1 MKRVIVHTLCK
12 VYGIQHLDF
21 VRSHYHSAIF
31 ITQDFTVLIFLR
43 RSSCQ
48 HFTTFH
54 DRPLW
59 IGDHKA
65 HIIRH
70 LHKLRFHIKSGLTA
84 SGTTNYN
91 DILVS
96 GILRFLRSAVHG
108 QAFCLCQ
115 QDIIL
120 KNRINKRS
128 YILFISPS
136 GRSILL
142 SLTKLLSIL
151 SLEIYH
157 CPYANCCDCSRNQTF
172 QLHAWQQ
179 LLKS

>member
-1 MKRVIVHTLCK
+1 MHTLGK
-12 VYGIQHLDF
+12 IDGIQHLDF
-21 VRSHYHSAIF
+21 IRSHYHSTIF

-54 DRPLW
+54 DDRPLW
-59 IGDHKA
+59 IGDHEA

-136 GRSILL
+136 GRTILF

-157 CPYANCCDCSRNQTF
+157 CPHTDCSNSSRSQTF
-172 QLHAWQQ
+172 RLYTRQQ
-179 LLKS
+179 LFKR